1 MSKQDDSRDN
11 LLYGNV
17 FKTMLSLSIPA
28 ILGMVVIGL
37 YNFMDA
43 VFVGRMVGPEAMTA
57 VKVSY
62 PFTLINSGIATL
74 IGTGSASV
82 LSRAIGKNDK
92 DTIDRIMGNLVT
104 LVLILSIIITAVGII
119 FTPNILSLAGAK
131 EEILSEAN
139 RYLKVV
145 FIGSLFVN
153 FAQSANMVM
162 RGEGKLKIAMIIMA
176 TGAIINIVLDPIMI
190 SLMKEGN
197 GILGA
202 AYATITAQI
211 IQAVITFW
219 YFMKK
224 SDSVKINRIGIDSK
238 LVKPVL
244 GVGVSAMLMQVMSM
258 VQQTIMYNTV
268 ERWGSG
274 NWQTILGVALSLQA
288 FAFIPLW
295 GISQGFQPAV
305 GAKGMRCIS
314 LVLFIDDLA
323 DELNRV
329 FDSRSFDK
337 DKIFS
342 GVMKSESCI
351 CFPATDMLKSVFN
364 ELMHLPESYGDYHRK
379 LLTYQVILAT
389 MDISG
394 KKFTDQQYFSKDTE
408 NKVHKARKILGT
420 DISADI
426 SIEDL
431 SGRVKLN
438 RTTLQR
444 VFKQMYGVTIYEYR
458 TQVRMQEAKNLLLK
472 NKYSITEIAG
482 MCGYSNASKFSAV
495 FKKYTG
501 MSPSE
506 YL

>member
-202 AYATITAQI
+202 AYATITAQS

-274 NWQTILGVALSLQA
+274 NWQTILGAALSLQA

-305 GAKGMRCIS
+305 GVNFGAKNYERVRAFTKTFM
-314 LVLFIDDLA
+314 LAATVLAVLFYAPIMIAPKTMLSMFITDASIVDEGAPMLRVLFAMYISYGVLILA
-323 DELNRV
+323 ITFFQAVGKGGAAALMAMLRQVALFLPLVVILPRFFSHNVEGV
-329 FDSRSFDK
+329 FYAQLITDAVVLVIGIFLMAASFK
-337 DKIFS
+337 N
-342 GVMKSESCI
+342 MKSEER
-351 CFPATDMLKSVFN
+351 N
-364 ELMHLPESYGDYHRK
+364 
-379 LLTYQVILAT
+379 
-389 MDISG
+389 
-394 KKFTDQQYFSKDTE
+394 
-408 NKVHKARKILGT
+408 
-420 DISADI
+420 
-426 SIEDL
+426 
-431 SGRVKLN
+431 GR
-438 RTTLQR
+438 R
-444 VFKQMYGVTIYEYR
+444 
-458 TQVRMQEAKNLLLK
+458 AA
-472 NKYSITEIAG
+472 IA
-482 MCGYSNASKFSAV
+482 
-495 FKKYTG
+495 
-501 MSPSE
+501 
-506 YL
+506 